1 MKEDDSM
8 RQTQLEKARAILLE
22 RRGRMLDEI
31 REQLTRSG
39 DHDTL
44 GLVNHLEETDDWAV
58 ADQLAETDI
67 GMLRRDVDELRELE
81 AALERVRDGT
91 YGTCVD
97 CGEAIA
103 AARLAAAPEARR
115 CIDCQA
121 AHEHRTA
128 GGGHSSL

>member
-1 MKEDDSM
+1 M
-8 RQTQLEKARAILLE
+8 RQTQLEKAKAALLE
-22 RRGRMLDEI
+22 RRGRMLAEI

-67 GMLRRDVDELRELE
+67 GMLQRDVDELREVE
-81 AALERVRDGT
+81 AALERVRAGS

-97 CGEAIA
+97 CAEAIA
-103 AARLAAAPEARR
+103 PPRLAAAPEARR
-115 CIDCQA
+115 CIGCQS

-128 GGGHSSL
+128 GSGHSSL